1 MYTLNVNGQE
11 VTTEKKQ
18 SLLRFLRDGLH
29 LTSVK
34 DGCSQGACG
43 ACTVIIDGETVKA
56 CVPTTDMLEGK
67 KIITTEGLSQWEAK
81 VFTYA
86 YGEAGAV
93 QCGFCIPG
101 MVMCTKALLDK
112 DLSPTEEEIRYALR
126 NNYCRCTGYVKIIA
140 AVRLAAKIL
149 REGIIPEKT
158 GDDWKIGSRVNRLDV
173 EEKVLG
179 YGKYPDDF
187 YLEGMCYGSAFRS
200 RYPRAR
206 VLSIDASAA
215 KELPGV
221 VAVLTAEDI
230 PGQNKIG
237 HLKHDQYTM
246 IPIGGL
252 THYLGDAVALVAA
265 EDRDTLEKAKKLI
278 KVEYEELPPVRSIE
292 EAKAKD
298 APRVFD
304 EEESNVQAYKH
315 VSRGNAQ
322 EAIEK
327 AEHVISRHFETPWTE
342 HAFLEPECAV
352 AYMEE
357 DGHVMVIS
365 TDQSAYCTAHECSLL
380 LGTDKVRAQNALV
393 GGGFGGK
400 EDMTVQHHAALLAYL
415 TGRPVKVALT
425 RAESLLV
432 HPKRHHFVMDF
443 TMGCDKEGRILGV
456 KAKVASD
463 TGAFASL
470 GGPVLERA
478 CTHAAGPYAYENF
491 EIQGTAY
498 YTNNPPAGAFRGF
511 GVTQTCFATET
522 LLNMM
527 ADKVGIT
534 PWEIR
539 YRNAIRPGGVL
550 PNGQIVD
557 GSTGLVETLEAVKE
571 DYDAAVAAGNP
582 VGIACAMK
590 NAGVG
595 VGIPDWGRVRLIVES
610 DEKLHI
616 YTGASCIGQ
625 GLGTVL
631 VQMIV
636 TNTDLKRDEIVYERS
651 NTWIAPDSGTTSGSR
666 QTLVTG
672 EACRRACEKLME
684 AKKDGTSLKGLVGQE
699 FYGEYLAKTDP
710 LGADVPNPVSHV
722 AYGYATQMC
731 ILDPKTRKIEK
742 LVAAHDVG
750 KAVNPL
756 SCEGQIEGGVVMSM
770 GYALREKYP
779 IDDNCRPI
787 EKYGALGLF
796 RAHEIPEIKSI
807 VIDKPGLDVA
817 CGAIGIGEITAIPT
831 APAIADAYFRLDG
844 ERGFKLPVANTP
856 YGKKPSRRAAAV
868 ACKGGCP
875 TGAGKVC
882 KYGCA
887 GCGSCVEAC
896 KSDAITFNEN
906 GRAVVDEEKCRAC
919 GKCVKA
925 CPQGIIHIHDR
936 ENYIVVKCSNKDKGK
951 EAKAACTSSCI
962 GCGVCEK
969 ICTAEAV
976 KVVDNCAVIQEE
988 ACLSCGMCAV
998 KCPRHVLED
1007 KRGILT

>member
-1 MYTLNVNGQE
+1 MYTFVVNGKT
-11 VTTEKKQ
+11 VKTDKKQ
-18 SLLRFLRDGLH
+18 SLLRFLRDELH

-43 ACTVIIDGETVKA
+43 ACTVIIDGVTCKA
-56 CVPTTDMLEGK
+56 CVPTTDRLEGRHVR
-67 KIITTEGLSQWEAK
+67 TVEGLSEWESE

-101 MVMCTKALLDK
+101 MVMCTKALLDVNP
-112 DLSPTEEEIRYALR
+112 DPTEDEIKYALR

-140 AVRLAAKIL
+140 AVKLSAKIL
-149 REGIIPEKT
+149 REGRIPEKSA
-158 GDDWKIGSRVNRLDV
+158 DDWKVGSRVHRLDV

-187 YLEGMCYGSAFRS
+187 YKENMCYGSALRS
-200 RYPRAR
+200 KYPRAR
-206 VLSIDASAA
+206 VLSIDTSKA
-215 KELPGV
+215 KALPGV
-221 VAVLTAEDI
+221 IAVLTAEDI
-230 PGQNKIG
+230 PGENKIG
-237 HLKHDQYTM
+237 HLKHDQYTL
-246 IPIGGL
+246 IPVGGL

-265 EDRDTLEKAKKLI
+265 EDMETVEKAKKLI
-278 KVEYEELPPVRSIE
+278 KVEYEVLPMVHSIE
-292 EAKAKD
+292 EAAAAD
-298 APRVFD
+298 APKVFD

-315 VSRGNAQ
+315 VSRGNAS
-322 EAIEK
+322 EAIQNAK
-327 AEHVISRHFETPWTE
+327 HVITQHFETPWTE

-352 AYMEE
+352 AYIDE
-357 DGHVMVIS
+357 DGDVMVIS
-365 TDQSAYCTAHECSLL
+365 TDQDAYCTYRECSLM
-380 LGTDKVRAQNALV
+380 LGTDKVKAENALV

-400 EDMTVQHHAALLAYL
+400 EDMTVQHHAALLAHH
-415 TGRPVKVALT
+415 TRRPVKVRLT
-425 RAESLLV
+425 RAESLLI

-443 TMGCDKEGRILGV
+443 TMGCDENGKILGV

-491 EIQGTAY
+491 EIEGTAY

-527 ADKVGIT
+527 ADEIGIT

-557 GSTGLVETLEAVKE
+557 ESTGLVETLEAVKE
-571 DYDAAVAAGNP
+571 QYDSARAAGKP
-582 VGIACAMK
+582 VGLACAMK

-595 VGIPDWGRVRLIVES
+595 VGIPDTGRVKLIIE
-610 DEKLHI
+610 DDHKLHI
-616 YTGASCIGQ
+616 YAGASCIGQ

-631 VQMIV
+631 VQMV
-636 TNTDLKRDEIVYERS
+636 VSSTDLKREDIVYERS

-666 QTLVTG
+666 QTLITG
-672 EACRRACEKLME
+672 EACMRACRKLME
-684 AKKDGTSLKGLVGQE
+684 AKTDGKTLADLEGQE

-731 ILDPKTRKIEK
+731 ILDSKTRKIEK
-742 LVAAHDVG
+742 MVAAHDVG

-770 GYALREKYP
+770 GFALREKYP
-779 IDDNCRPI
+779 IDENCKPI
-787 EKYGALGLF
+787 EKFGALGLF
-796 RAHEIPEIKSI
+796 RAHEIPEIEAI

-817 CGAIGIGEITAIPT
+817 YGAIGIGEITSIPT
-831 APAIADAYFRLDG
+831 APAITDAYYRLDG
-844 ERGFKLPVANTP
+844 ERRYSLPISGTP
-856 YGKKPSRRAAAV
+856 Y
-868 ACKGGCP
+868 
-875 TGAGKVC
+875 
-882 KYGCA
+882 
-887 GCGSCVEAC
+887 
-896 KSDAITFNEN
+896 
-906 GRAVVDEEKCRAC
+906 
-919 GKCVKA
+919 
-925 CPQGIIHIHDR
+925 
-936 ENYIVVKCSNKDKGK
+936 NKEG
-951 EAKAACTSSCI
+951 
-962 GCGVCEK
+962 
-969 ICTAEAV
+969 
-976 KVVDNCAVIQEE
+976 
-988 ACLSCGMCAV
+988 
-998 KCPRHVLED
+998 
-1007 KRGILT
+1007 